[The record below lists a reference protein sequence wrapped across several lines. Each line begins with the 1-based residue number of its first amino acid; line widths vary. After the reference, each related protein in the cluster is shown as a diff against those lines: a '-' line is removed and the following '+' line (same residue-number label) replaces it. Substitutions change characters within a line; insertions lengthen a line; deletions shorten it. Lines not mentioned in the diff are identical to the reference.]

1 MQKRHILV
9 VAIFSLLTV
18 VGCTSQATYGNAI
31 TEGEPTPLPT
41 PVVPSKPVYQ
51 VESGDIIYQQRY
63 SGRVVPAISQT
74 LTFELDGRVAET
86 FVNAGDTV
94 QQGDVLAV
102 LDTTSLEAQLLNAQ
116 EELAVV
122 QSILDSASNQ
132 VDFGKARAQLELDLA
147 QIRLDFALSQ
157 ATEPYTDHDE
167 FVISTRIIERDLAQL
182 AVDEVNEGVDPEL
195 RFDVERAQDVVNGI
209 QADIDRSQLIAPMD
223 GILTSFPIEAGD
235 ALVAYDFAGV
245 VADTSTVQVLASLT
259 ITQLE
264 ELSEGMTVMM
274 QQTNLPDDV
283 FYGTITQLPEPY
295 GTGTSEDAYIAFDT
309 QPTADSLRLGDR
321 ITLTVTIE
329 ERQGV
334 LWLPPSAIRQFSGR
348 NFVVIQNDSVQ
359 QRVDVRLGLEG
370 NDRVEILEGLEE
382 AQTVI
387 GP

>member
-1 MQKRHILV
+1 MQKRHILIA
-9 VAIFSLLTV
+9 AIFSLLTV

-63 SGRVVPAISQT
+63 SGRVVPAVSQT

-86 FVNAGDTV
+86 FVSDGDTV

-102 LDTTSLEAQLLNAQ
+102 LDTTDLEAQLLNAQ

-122 QSILDSASNQ
+122 QSIFDSASNQ

-157 ATEPYTDHDE
+157 ASEPYTDHDN

-182 AVDEVNEGVDPEL
+182 AVDEVSEGVDPEL
-195 RFDVERAQDVVNGI
+195 RFDVERAQDVVDSI

-235 ALVAYDFAGV
+235 VMIAYDFAGV

-321 ITLTVTIE
+321 VTLTVTIE